1 MRFTGL
7 KEFVVDNNQK
17 IIDKILYGMKKIN
30 KKDNKIG
37 LISLEFSVEAYQ
49 SNSNRTIEK
58 LFNEVFTLD
67 IDENKK
73 KVTYFAEE
81 NEINRD

>member
-1 MRFTGL
+1 
-7 KEFVVDNNQK
+7 
-17 IIDKILYGMKKIN
+17 MKKIN
-30 KKDNKIG
+30 KKDNKIS

>member
-1 MRFTGL
+1 
-7 KEFVVDNNQK
+7 
-17 IIDKILYGMKKIN
+17 MKKIN
-30 KKDNKIG
+30 KKDNKIS
-37 LISLEFSVEAYQ
+37 LISLEFSVETYQ

-73 KVTYFAEE
+73 KEHILLKKMKLI
-81 NEINRD
+81 EINTLILATTFFIEIVDLEQGTKT

>member
-1 MRFTGL
+1 
-7 KEFVVDNNQK
+7 
-17 IIDKILYGMKKIN
+17 MKKIN
-30 KKDNKIG
+30 KKDNKIS

-73 KVTYFAEE
+73 KETYFAEE

>member
-1 MRFTGL
+1 
-7 KEFVVDNNQK
+7 
-17 IIDKILYGMKKIN
+17 MKKIN

-73 KVTYFAEE
+73 KEHILLKKMKLI
-81 NEINRD
+81 EINTLILATTFFIEIVDLEQGTKT

>member
-1 MRFTGL
+1 
-7 KEFVVDNNQK
+7 
-17 IIDKILYGMKKIN
+17 MKKIN

-73 KVTYFAEE
+73 KEHILLKKMKLI
-81 NEINRD
+81 EINTLILATTFFIEIVDLEQGTKTQ

>member
-1 MRFTGL
+1 
-7 KEFVVDNNQK
+7 
-17 IIDKILYGMKKIN
+17 MKKIN
-30 KKDNKIG
+30 KKDNKIS
-37 LISLEFSVEAYQ
+37 LISLEFSVEVYQ